1 MLVII
6 CVAIDGFHSI
16 FLLWQLEG
24 KGSCDVDI
32 DQSAGSM
39 VM

>member
-1 MLVII
+1 VPQAP
-6 CVAIDGFHSI
+6 VDGFHSI
-16 FLLWQLEG
+16 SILWQLEG
-24 KGSCDVDI
+24 KGSCDGDI